1 MLKDVQAQQDER
13 NIPLKHVG
21 IAHLR
26 WPITLAQRD
35 GGVQH
40 TVAEVRM
47 AVDLPKEQRG
57 THMSRFV
64 ECLQQVGPIRPHDL
78 EKVLDGLKAH
88 LEAQSALLEFTCPYF
103 ITKKAP
109 VSGKESYLDVNCRYR
124 AEKGKTFSLE
134 MEVDVP
140 VHTLCPCSKEISR
153 YGAHNQRAW
162 AKMTIH
168 SKGQPVWIEELVE
181 KAEKGASTPLYSLL
195 KRPDEKFVTEMAYE
209 NPRFVE
215 DAAREIALQLNADP
229 RIQWYNVTVESEESI
244 HNHNAF
250 ASVEKE
256 G

>member
-21 IAHLR
+21 ITGLK
-26 WPITLAQRD
+26 WPMTLAQKD
-35 GGVQH
+35 GGTQH
-40 TVAEVRM
+40 TVAEVKM

-64 ECLQQVGPIRPHDL
+64 ECLQQVGPIRPHEL
-78 EKVLDGLKAH
+78 EQVLDNLKEH
-88 LEAQSALLEFTCPYF
+88 LEAKSALLEFSCPYF
-103 ITKKAP
+103 IRKKAP
-109 VSGKESYLDVNCRYR
+109 VSGRESYLDVSCRYR
-124 AEKGKTFSLE
+124 AEKGKNFSLE

-140 VHTLCPCSKEISR
+140 VHTLCPCSKEISQ

-162 AKMTIH
+162 AKITVRAQ
-168 SKGQPVWIEELVE
+168 KQPVWIEEIVDM
-181 KAEKGASTPLYSLL
+181 AEKGASTPLYSLL
-195 KRPDEKFVTEMAYE
+195 KRPDEKFVTEKAYE

-215 DAAREIALQLNADP
+215 DAAREIALQLNADQ
-229 RIQWYNVTVESEESI
+229 RIEWYSVTVESEESI

-250 ASVEKE
+250 ACVEKE